1 MTNSQLLR
9 LRALQTAGLGVD
21 EIAIKLNLTNTEV
34 ALKLTEL
41 GYRPQYDFTGR
52 EVNKVSRVD
61 RYYRSLIKNKNK

>member
-21 EIAIKLNLTNTEV
+21 EIAIKLKLTNTEV

-52 EVNKVSRVD
+52 EVNKVRRVD
-61 RYYRSLIKNKNK
+61 RYYRSLIKNK